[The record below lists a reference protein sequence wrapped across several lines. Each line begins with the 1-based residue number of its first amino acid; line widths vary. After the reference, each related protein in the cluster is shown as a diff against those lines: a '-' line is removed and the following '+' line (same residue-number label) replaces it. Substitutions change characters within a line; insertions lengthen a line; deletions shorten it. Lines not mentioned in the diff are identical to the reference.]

1 MANSKSNIYTIPLNG
16 PLETN
21 DYKGG
26 IKSFQGF
33 NEKNAFFRNNALTPF
48 FKKTNSFQKSI
59 SNVVADENGNI
70 YYAKT
75 ENYTNWLYKKT
86 INGEEKKLLRLGT
99 PIAKETIAENEDII
113 AICNKNIYL
122 WRDVEHYKVYVHYE
136 NADYLVTSSDSFTIG
151 SFGAIEKLTI
161 NNKEYIAV
169 FFYNKLYVLTKN
181 PTVFQVVNTITLAN
195 SERSTGLRLTHLGN
209 YFMLFY
215 NNEGAPSSLISEYNY
230 CNALYYTNP
239 ADSGASMSFDS
250 DHKFLVGVDFV
261 YSHKITFLKEI
272 EGQAPTATFSISS
285 DTGKPVYTL
294 DKIYSPQRYT
304 ISSGRYYKAD
314 KNIYLLTKITA
325 TVPSGSYYL
334 YNELYCCGESYPD
347 NQYRFDLAGESPVYD
362 GGLKIDV
369 GPYSLLIN
377 NQVLS
382 GISTNSSNKL
392 LTEWFSIDI
401 DFQIYIDNLNNS
413 IIYKGND
420 GKIYEI
426 SVKPKN
432 EFILS
437 YYNGLVLTNGTYKYN
452 AYDTKLDKNI
462 SIFSDFNNR
471 TKFDETVF
479 YLPESISRDFLSIKN
494 IFTQKFMVSAENAN
508 YEVMK
513 RYPSILLNPISVYFI
528 HSNLGLNFFSTNGEF
543 VYLGSSGSNLEIQTS
558 GRYKGL
564 TYPIDTTGNILY
576 SPNMFSKFIPSF
588 INQDMIICDNVGYPL
603 IYSNQR
609 LIFGYYLLSEI
620 EYIETMF
627 IIQGQPYGIADN
639 KIFSYSY
646 NSGVISGISP
656 IVNITNYKFIG
667 NTTQKA
673 YFWNKIDKSIYIFTG
688 ANILSLFSEAYKID
702 NIISSAFD
710 VTTQTI
716 FIITEKSVYL
726 LNDQLCELKIKG
738 VNSVYSF
745 NKGFVFLTS
754 TNAFYYTYTAEDG
767 FEPESLKIE
776 TCFYGAGD
784 NVVSINDTLYLRLY
798 NANKT
803 EGVVKIN
810 VTTVTNEEISTEE
823 TSITIKAS
831 DWDNKTNSVYLRYQ
845 PKRQRGLGSSFAI
858 SSPFA
863 ITYMGVGNTAE
874 TLLVDK
880 LSKGSVSSPSV
891 TNNDVDF

>member
-16 PLETN
+16 SLETN
-21 DYKGG
+21 EYKGG
-26 IKSFQGF
+26 IKAFQGF

-48 FKKTNSFQKSI
+48 FKKTNSFQKSK

-75 ENYTNWLYKKT
+75 ENYTNWLYKKS
-86 INGEEKKLLRLGT
+86 INGEEKKLLQLGN

-113 AICNKNIYL
+113 AICSKNIYL
-122 WRDVEHYKVYVHYE
+122 WRDVEHYNVYVHFE
-136 NADYLVTSSDSFTIG
+136 NADYLVTSSSHLKIG

-161 NNKEYIAV
+161 KNKEYIAV
-169 FFYNKLYVLTKN
+169 FFYNELYVFTKN
-181 PTVFQVVNTITLAN
+181 PTAFEVIKTVTLAN
-195 SERSTGLRLTHLGN
+195 SEKSTGLRLTRFDD

-215 NNEGAPSSLISEYNY
+215 NNEGAPSSLISEYDYN
-230 CNALYYTNP
+230 NALYYIKP
-239 ADSGASMSFDS
+239 GDSDGSMSFDS

-272 EGQAPTATFSISS
+272 GGQATTATFSISS
-285 DTGKPVYTL
+285 DTGKPIYTL
-294 DKIYSPQRYT
+294 NRIYSPERYT

-314 KNIYLLTKITA
+314 RNIYLLTKITA

-334 YNELYCCGESYPD
+334 YNELYCCGKSYPD
-347 NQYRFDLAGESPVYD
+347 NQYRFDLSGESAVYD
-362 GGLKIDV
+362 GGLKIEV

-382 GISTNSSNKL
+382 GISLTSSNKL
-392 LTEWFSIDI
+392 LTEWFSIDT
-401 DFQIYIDNLNNS
+401 DFQIYYDYFNDI

-426 SVKPKN
+426 SFNNKN
-432 EFILS
+432 KFILS
-437 YYNGLVLTNGTYKYN
+437 YYNGLVLTNGTHKYN

-471 TKFDETVF
+471 TQFEETVF
-479 YLPESISRDFLSIKN
+479 YLPETISRDFLSIRKN
-494 IFTQKFMVSAENAN
+494 FIQKFMVSAENAN

-528 HSNLGLNFFSTNGEF
+528 NSTLGLNLFSTNGEF

-558 GRYKGL
+558 DSYEGL

-576 SPNMFSKFIPSF
+576 SPNMFSKFIPSY

-620 EYIETMF
+620 EHIEIMF
-627 IIQGQPYGIADN
+627 NIQGQPYGIADN

-646 NSGVISGISP
+646 NSGVISGITP
-656 IVNITNYKFIG
+656 IVNIINYEFIG

-673 YFWNKIDKSIYIFTG
+673 YFWNKVDKSIYVFTG
-688 ANILSLFSEAYKID
+688 ANVLSLFSEAYKIN

-716 FIITEKSVYL
+716 FIVTADSVYL
-726 LNDQLCELKIKG
+726 LNEQLCEQKISG
-738 VNSVYSF
+738 VEAIYSF
-745 NKGFVFLTS
+745 EKGFVFLTPN
-754 TNAFYYTYTAEDG
+754 TAHYYSYVAETG
-767 FEPESLKIE
+767 FEAESLEIE

-798 NANKT
+798 NANRT

-810 VTTVTNEEISTEE
+810 VTTITNEEISTEE
-823 TSITIKAS
+823 TSINIKSS

-863 ITYMGVGNTAE
+863 ITYMGVGNTVE

-880 LSKGSVSSPSV
+880 LSKGSITAPSI
-891 TNNDVDF
+891 TNNDIDF